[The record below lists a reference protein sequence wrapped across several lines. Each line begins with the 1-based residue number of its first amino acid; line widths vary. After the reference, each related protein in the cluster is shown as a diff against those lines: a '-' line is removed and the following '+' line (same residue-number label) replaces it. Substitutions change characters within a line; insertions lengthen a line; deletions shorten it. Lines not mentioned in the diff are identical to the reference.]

1 MKQLQWL
8 QRETILA
15 LQERLLA
22 EFGGASGIRDE
33 NLFESALARPLNRFA
48 YGKPTIFQL
57 AAAYA
62 FGLVRNHPFTDGNKR
77 IGFTSAVLFLELNGY
92 RFVASEAD
100 ATVQTLALAA
110 GDLNEEKYA
119 NWLKHNSTKR
129 QGRRR

>member
-1 MKQLQWL
+1 VKQRLWL

-15 LQERLLA
+15 LQERLFA

-62 FGLVRNHPFTDGNKR
+62 FGLVRNEPFIDGNKR
-77 IGFTSAVLFLELNGY
+77 IGFASAVLFLELNGY

-110 GDLNEEKYA
+110 SDLNEEQFA
-119 NWLKHNSTKR
+119 NWLKQNSTKR